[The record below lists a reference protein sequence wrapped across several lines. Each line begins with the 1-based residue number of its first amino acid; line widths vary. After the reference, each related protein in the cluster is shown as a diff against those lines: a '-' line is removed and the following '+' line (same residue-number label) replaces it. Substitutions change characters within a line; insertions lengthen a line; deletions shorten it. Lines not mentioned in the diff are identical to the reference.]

1 MNVVVKNIEEKTV
14 ISEFENRKQFLDVLG
29 INPGLLLIKFGATW
43 CRPCQAI
50 RTHVD
55 NYFQAMPDTVL
66 CADVD
71 VDTSFDVYAYLK
83 AKKMVS
89 GIPVILCYKK
99 ENITFVPDDSVSGSD
114 VEDIDDFFR
123 RCNSYLNYPVV

>member
-1 MNVVVKNIEEKTV
+1 MNVVVKNVEEKTV
-14 ISEFENRKQFLDVLG
+14 ISEFKNRKQFLDVLA

-50 RTHVD
+50 KSQVD
-55 NYFQAMPDTVL
+55 KYFQCLPNTVL
-66 CADVD
+66 CADID

-89 GIPVILCYKK
+89 GIPIILCYKK
-99 ENITFVPDDSVSGSD
+99 GNTTFAPDDSVSGSD
-114 VEDIDDFFR
+114 VEDIDNFFQ
-123 RCNSYLNYPVV
+123 RCNLYLNQSAI